1 MIEFHKT
8 EVRRHRRRT
17 LVNAINRLNRVIEQ
31 ARQQG
36 IEIRY
41 EMLGGSG
48 GGYCQL
54 GSRHILFVDLSL
66 STSEQLE
73 KLLGDFALS
82 SRIDNSETL
91 NVELDN
97 APSVRKAA

>member
-1 MIEFHKT
+1 M
-8 EVRRHRRRT
+8 
-17 LVNAINRLNRVIEQ
+17 NAINRLNRVIEK

-41 EMLGGSG
+41 EMLGGSS
-48 GGYCQL
+48 GGYCRL
-54 GSRHILFVDLSL
+54 GSKHILFIDLSL

-82 SRIDNSETL
+82 SRINSCEILT
-91 NVELDN
+91 VPLDD
-97 APSVRKAA
+97 ATRVRKAA